1 MGKLATHLN
10 IFGFKSFFTY
20 PKVYSLVRF
29 NSSCFSFG
37 QSPCIKS
44 GDLCAYKCIVCS
56 ASTESL
62 EGMLLGRFLV
72 GIGMG
77 IGPSVTALYVTEV
90 LDI

>member
-1 MGKLATHLN
+1 ML
-10 IFGFKSFFTY
+10 
-20 PKVYSLVRF
+20 
-29 NSSCFSFG
+29 
-37 QSPCIKS
+37 
-44 GDLCAYKCIVCS
+44 IVCS

-90 LDI
+90 LVVYFKVFLICTCFERIAT